1 MSVAT
6 KAVGRNVYSH
16 LSEEALCHRGQQ
28 VWVTNPGIL
37 LQGFDFAFIR
47 KSRLYD
53 ECSEQTKYKWDS
65 QYIGGRTLAV
75 CNGKASFA
83 AHMLLLSSTRNHT
96 DAGFFFYSYFQKH
109 YFKFQEQRRHTFQ
122 RIRTVWQPR
131 AAANSG
137 ATSSTL
143 WSTNW
148 GIGACTQNR
157 GSTPASCVEN
167 NETEISVR
175 QKDLIMPLEVVQR
188 Q

>member
-16 LSEEALCHRGQQ
+16 SVTGANKYESQILESCCRVLILHLSGRVDCTMNAANRLNINGTPSTSEEGRWLCAMVRRPLPHTCSYSQ
-28 VWVTNPGIL
+28 VQGI
-37 LQGFDFAFIR
+37 
-47 KSRLYD
+47 
-53 ECSEQTKYKWDS
+53 
-65 QYIGGRTLAV
+65 TL
-75 CNGKASFA
+75 
-83 AHMLLLSSTRNHT
+83 ML
-96 DAGFFFYSYFQKH
+96 DFFFYSYFQKH

-143 WSTNW
+143 LSTNW